1 MSVLNQK
8 MDEQMPYFK
17 RVPGGEEGRGQGV
30 SHTRCSVATAE
41 TAETE
46 METGAAQGVPQVQAQ
61 WGLGSEWGRGR
72 AWLALHSSIKMRS
85 VVCPK
90 HKHTK
95 LAPVEL
101 RLFIINTKKTPR
113 TNCSR
118 CWACL
123 QPPAGPLSASPLS
136 PLARWVAHNSS
147 PSSLES
153 ASPLQKFI
161 CLRFKHVPCLAL
173 LCLPCLAELCLA
185 RNNVQRNQLGLMGL

>member
-17 RVPGGEEGRGQGV
+17 RVPGGGLGQGV
-30 SHTRCSVATAE
+30 SHTRCIVATAE
-41 TAETE
+41 TETE
-46 METGAAQGVPQVQAQ
+46 METGAAQGVPQVQ
-61 WGLGSEWGRGR
+61 WYLPGEGVLWSGLGRGR

-95 LAPVEL
+95 LAPVEP

-123 QPPAGPLSASPLS
+123 QPPAGPLSVSLS
-136 PLARWVAHNSS
+136 PSLCAEWLIIRRHRRRRRRWSRLRHCRNSS
-147 PSSLES
+147 VCGSNTCR
-153 ASPLQKFI
+153 A
-161 CLRFKHVPCLAL
+161 
-173 LCLPCLAELCLA
+173 LPCRA
-185 RNNVQRNQLGLMGL
+185 VPGQK